1 MNYVTTSDIFS
12 FGTIIAIIVFIITGL
27 AAWFTHVVVCIKT
40 ASYIFLIAGAI
51 AAPIGMIHGVGI
63 WLGIW

>member
-1 MNYVTTSDIFS
+1 MNRLDVSDIFS
-12 FGTIIAIIVFIITGL
+12 FGTIIAVIMFIITGL

-51 AAPIGMIHGVGI
+51 AAPIGAIHGVGI